1 MKGIIDV
8 NPTKLII
15 DGRQGIHPDYEYVV
29 TLTLNTGSMTSE
41 PNYPQ
46 Q

>member
-1 MKGIIDV
+1 MDV

-15 DGRQGIHPDYEYVV
+15 DGRQGIDPDYEYVV
-29 TLTLNTGSMTSE
+29 TLTLNSGSMTSG

-46 Q
+46 K